1 MTNVKPAPIGLTESV
16 VAKTV
21 GDRPGYGKGVVHL
34 PFAPY
39 AKCEACGKLRTVP
52 CNYSACPIASGET
65 SDA

>member
-1 MTNVKPAPIGLTESV
+1 MSNLKPAPIGLTESV

-21 GDRPGYGKGVVHL
+21 GDRPAYGKGLINVPL
-34 PFAPY
+34 APY
-39 AKCEACGKLRTVP
+39 AKCDACGQLRTVP